1 MDSVRSSPKRIV
13 VADGQPI
20 FREAMLRI
28 VRRTFPKALLYVAS
42 DLESLMARREVD
54 PELIVLDFLCPDY
67 DPVFSAR
74 WLRGEFPHCTIIFV
88 SSLDDRRM
96 IANVVA
102 NGADGHIGKSGTPGE
117 IAEALRSIVAGA
129 PVALRAEPLPRNR
142 SDLTPRQREILDLMA
157 EGRSNKEIGRALN
170 ISPFTVRIHV
180 SAVLRFLEVETR
192 AAAVAK
198 AISIGLYPRF

>member
-1 MDSVRSSPKRIV
+1 
-13 VADGQPI
+13 
-20 FREAMLRI
+20 MLRI
-28 VRRTFPKALLYVAS
+28 VRSIFPQATLYVAS
-42 DLESLMARREVD
+42 DLESLMARREID

-74 WLRGEFPHCTIIFV
+74 WLRGEFPHSAIIFV

-96 IANVVA
+96 IGNVVA
-102 NGADGHIGKSGTPGE
+102 NGADGHIGKSATSEE
-117 IAEALRSIVAGA
+117 IAEALQAIMAGA
-129 PVALRAEPLPRNR
+129 PVGRRTEPSSRNR
-142 SDLTPRQREILDLMA
+142 GELTSRQREILDLMA

-198 AISIGLYPRF
+198 AISTGLYPRF

>member
-1 MDSVRSSPKRIV
+1 
-13 VADGQPI
+13 
-20 FREAMLRI
+20 MLRI
-28 VRRTFPKALLYVAS
+28 VRGTFPQAELYVAS

-74 WLRGEFPHCTIIFV
+74 WLRGEFPYASIIFV

-96 IANVVA
+96 IGNVVA
-102 NGADGHIGKSGTPGE
+102 NGADGHIGKSATPEE
-117 IAEALRSIVAGA
+117 IAEALQAIVAGA
-129 PVALRAEPLPRNR
+129 PAGRPTAPSSRNR
-142 SDLTPRQREILDLMA
+142 GELTPRQREILDLMA

-198 AISIGLYPRF
+198 AISTGLYPRF

>member
-1 MDSVRSSPKRIV
+1 
-13 VADGQPI
+13 
-20 FREAMLRI
+20 MLRI
-28 VRRTFPKALLYVAS
+28 VRSIFPQATLYVAS
-42 DLESLMARREVD
+42 DLESLMARREID

-74 WLRGEFPHCTIIFV
+74 WLRGEFPHSAIIFV

-96 IANVVA
+96 IGNVVA
-102 NGADGHIGKSGTPGE
+102 NGADGHIGKSATPEE
-117 IAEALRSIVAGA
+117 IAEALQAIMAGA
-129 PVALRAEPLPRNR
+129 PVGRRTEPSSRNR
-142 SDLTPRQREILDLMA
+142 GELTSRQREILDLMA

-198 AISIGLYPRF
+198 AISTGLYPRF